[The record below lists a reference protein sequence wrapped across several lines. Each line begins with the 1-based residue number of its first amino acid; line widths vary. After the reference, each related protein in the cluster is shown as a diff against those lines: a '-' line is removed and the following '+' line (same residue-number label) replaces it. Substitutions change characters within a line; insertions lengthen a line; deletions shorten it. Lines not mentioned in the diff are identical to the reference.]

1 MFCPKCGT
9 QNPDNGKFCRQCGTD
24 LGNISDAISGKLSKS
39 NSKNLKGNKK
49 GKTDWESSV
58 GTMFGGLA
66 FLIISIILA
75 FQPMG
80 RGWWFWML
88 IPAFSMLGKG
98 FASIIQMRS
107 EAKKDFV
114 GIKLENDINS
124 EQIKSNNFNNLPP
137 KQTEFV
143 SNIPEVKYETGDL
156 IPPSVIENTTR
167 HLEMDSEGETMT
179 LPKVNK

>member
-9 QNPDNGKFCRQCGTD
+9 QNPEDGKFCRKCGTD
-24 LGNISDAISGKLSKS
+24 LNMVSEALTGKLSH
-39 NSKNLKGNKK
+39 SKNLKSNKK
-49 GKTDWESSV
+49 EKSNWESAV

-80 RGWWFWML
+80 RDWWFWML

-98 FASIIQMRS
+98 FASIIQMRA

-114 GIKLENDINS
+114 GIKLDNDINS
-124 EQIKSNNFNNLPP
+124 EQIKSNELKNLPSQ
-137 KQTEFV
+137 QTEFV

-156 IPPSVIENTTR
+156 IPPSVVENTTR

-179 LPKVNK
+179 LPKVEK

>member
-9 QNPDNGKFCRQCGTD
+9 QNPENGKFCRKCGTD
-24 LGNISDAISGKLSKS
+24 LNLVSEALTGKTSKS
-39 NSKNLKGNKK
+39 KSLKDIKK
-49 GKTDWESSV
+49 DKTNWESAV

-98 FASIIQMRS
+98 FAAFIQMKR
-107 EAKKDFV
+107 EAKEDFV
-114 GIKLENDINS
+114 GIELDNNS
-124 EQIKSNNFNNLPP
+124 EQIKSNNLKNLPSQ
-137 KQTEFV
+137 QTEFV
-143 SNIPEVKYETGDL
+143 SNIPDVKYETGDL
-156 IPPSVIENTTR
+156 VPPSVVEGTTR
-167 HLEMDSEGETMT
+167 HLEMDSEGKTMT
-179 LPKVNK
+179 LPKFDK